1 MKDQAEY
8 FCQKYIV
15 GKSLCEPAVGHE
27 SGHRNIISYVVAQFT
42 WQASL
47 REHRLPEPGWQL
59 DSMLIKFCGQIFEE
73 NCGQEVAQDWLFVP
87 TNKVC
92 GAILKAA
99 QQGQAGRSFS
109 NPTFWCSDIFRVE
122 LDWLK
127 SEGIAISSVGLGR
140 RKIASPTK
148 F

>member
-1 MKDQAEY
+1 MKVQAGY
-8 FCQKYIV
+8 RYHKYIV
-15 GKSLCEPAVGHE
+15 GKTLCEPAVGHE
-27 SGHRNIISYVVAQFT
+27 PGHRDMIKYVVARFT

-47 REHRLPEPGWQL
+47 HEHRLPEPRWQL
-59 DSMLIKFCGQIFEE
+59 DSMLVKFCGQILEE

-92 GAILKAA
+92 GAILRAA

-109 NPTFWCSDIFRVE
+109 SPTFWCFDIFRVE

-127 SEGIAISSVGLGR
+127 LEGIAISSVGLGR